1 MAAKAKK
8 VSEWQT
14 VKIELEKASHTR
26 LVKLIKALYEQQ
38 TDAKNF
44 IRASLLNGH
53 ETLEVYKRLIT
64 NAIYLDTNDRQA
76 TIDFSQ
82 AKDAIA
88 DFKKANGD
96 PASVLELMVHYVEIG
111 TDQTKGICID
121 YAQYY
126 DSLASMFRRIIKRLT
141 GPDKQHAE
149 VFRPRLE
156 RIIHNATR
164 TGYGYQERIQE
175 MFHDAFPG

>member
-1 MAAKAKK
+1 M
-8 VSEWQT
+8 
-14 VKIELEKASHTR
+14 
-26 LVKLIKALYEQQ
+26 IKALYEQHD
-38 TDAKNF
+38 DAKYF
-44 IRASLLNGH
+44 IHAFVFSGH
-53 ETLEVYKRLIT
+53 ETLEVYKRLIS

-82 AKDAIA
+82 AKHAIA

-96 PASVLELMVHYVEIG
+96 PMCVLELMVHYVEIG

-121 YAQYY
+121 YAEYY
-126 DSLASMFRRIIKRLT
+126 DSLASMFRRIIKRLI
-141 GPDKQHAE
+141 GPDNQHAE

-164 TGYGYQERIQE
+164 TGYGYQERLQE
-175 MFHDAFPG
+175 MFREGFPD